1 MVSISACL
9 IVKNESENLDTC
21 LDSITGFVDEIIVV
35 DTGSSDNTIEIAK
48 KYSDKVFE
56 FEWIDDFSAAR
67 NYSISKAS
75 SDFIL
80 IIDADEK
87 LENGDVL
94 NEFLNIQDSSFGAWL
109 VNLDSY
115 THKNDSEF
123 KYTTQLLRLFKN
135 DKSYKFEGII
145 HEQILPS
152 ILQNGKRIGNS
163 DVYITHRGYDL
174 DEARMR
180 AKQERNL
187 KLLEKHISFNPND
200 GYNLFNLA
208 KTYLAINNNE
218 KAKVYFEL
226 ALENCPKDGVVY
238 PSCLNYYSVLLYK
251 FKDFEKAIK
260 LLNESI
266 RINPNQAFAFY
277 ILGDICFELKKHIES
292 KQFYTLLLYNIQN
305 PNNLSKVIGDYHLPL
320 TQVYYRLGRADL
332 NLKDLSSALENFNL
346 GHNID
351 KNDKNCLFGLIDVF
365 HKLNDYDNKMKYL
378 RLAIDKY
385 PNDEILKQ
393 AINSHNS
400 KSSIKVVS
408 SVSSLKLKLSKNL
421 TNEEIDIKRSD
432 KPLITLSMIVK
443 NEEDM
448 LDDCLKSVAGI
459 VDEIVIV
466 DTGSVDKTKDIALK
480 YGAKV
485 YDFTWVDDFAIA
497 RNEALKY
504 STGDWI
510 LYLDADERIYRE
522 NLDINKL
529 KNDLINA
536 DSNLGGIILTIES
549 DHRTSSGSTE
559 HHRGGYPRLFKN
571 LGYPKVYF
579 KGRVHEQITPS
590 LMENGLGMVKS
601 DIKIIHKGY
610 DIPEEQMQIKLK
622 RNYTLLLR
630 HVQEEPL
637 NGYAW
642 YQLGQTLG
650 RLQLMKESQDA
661 IEMSIKC
668 GNLSDSVYASASS
681 TLSQYSGNQ
690 RKYEDAL
697 YWAEESLSK
706 APTQIY
712 GLNLKGY
719 ALLEL
724 NRKSEAKEVFE
735 KAHKLWLSND
745 SSVPQSGFDIM
756 IDEKVILNGLER
768 AQN

>member
-1 MVSISACL
+1 MASISACL
-9 IVKNESENLDTC
+9 IVKNECENLDIC
-21 LDSITGFVDEIIVV
+21 LRSLTGFVDEIVVV

-48 KYSDKVFE
+48 KYTNKIFN
-56 FEWIDDFSAAR
+56 FEWVDDFSAAR

-75 SDFIL
+75 SEFIL

-87 LENGDVL
+87 LENGEIL
-94 NEFLNIQDSSFGAWL
+94 KEFLSNQDSSFGAWL
-109 VNLDSY
+109 VNLYSY
-115 THKNDSEF
+115 THKNDTEF

-135 DKSYKFEGII
+135 DNDFKFEGII
-145 HEQILPS
+145 HEQILYS
-152 ILQNGKRIGNS
+152 ILQKGVRVGNS
-163 DVYITHRGYDL
+163 DIYITHRGYDL
-174 DEARMR
+174 DESKMKT
-180 AKQERNL
+180 KQERNL
-187 KLLEKHISFNPND
+187 KLLEKHIALIPND

-208 KTYLAINNNE
+208 KTYLAMKNNE
-218 KAKVYFEL
+218 KAKEYFEL
-226 ALENCPKDGVVY
+226 ALENCPSDGVVY
-238 PSCLNYYSVLLYK
+238 PSCLNYYSVLLYQL
-251 FKDFEKAIK
+251 KDFEKAIS
-260 LLNESI
+260 LLNKSVE
-266 RINPNQAFAFY
+266 INPNQAFAYY
-277 ILGDICFELKKHIES
+277 ILGDICFELKKHYES
-292 KQFYTLLLYNIQN
+292 KQFYTLLLYNIQH

-320 TQVYYRLGRADL
+320 QQVYYRLGRADL
-332 NLKDLSSALENFNL
+332 NLKDMSSALENFESGYKIEN
-346 GHNID
+346 
-351 KNDKNCLFGLIDVF
+351 NDKNCLFGLIDVF
-365 HKLNDYDNKMKYL
+365 HKLNDFDNKLKYL
-378 RLAIDKY
+378 ELAIEKY

-393 AINSHNS
+393 SLEFHKSNS
-400 KSSIKVVS
+400 KSKIVS
-408 SVSSLKLKLSKNL
+408 SVSALKSKLSKNVKKD
-421 TNEEIDIKRSD
+421 EVEKQIID

-448 LDDCLKSVAGI
+448 LEDCLKSVEGI

-466 DTGSVDKTKDIALK
+466 DTGSVDKTKEIAFK

-485 YDFTWVDDFAIA
+485 YDFAWVDDFAIA

-504 STGDWI
+504 STGQWI
-510 LYLDADERIYRE
+510 LYLDADERIYRD
-522 NLDINKL
+522 NLDVVKL
-529 KNDLINA
+529 KNDLIIA
-536 DSNLGGIILTIES
+536 DENLGGIILTIES
-549 DHRTSSGSTE
+549 DHRTSSGSIE
-559 HHRGGYPRLFKN
+559 HHRGGYPRLFRN

-610 DIPEEQMQIKLK
+610 DIPEELMQKKLK

-690 RKYEDAL
+690 RKYKDAL

-706 APTQIY
+706 APKQIY

-735 KAHKLWLSND
+735 LAHKLWLSND
-745 SSVPQSGFDIM
+745 NSVPQSGFDIM

-768 AQN
+768 AQS